1 MQEDKIKIKI
11 IGFNVVHYEY
21 CPGNGTRYEIAVSKL
36 KLDSVSFSLL
46 GAVTDGWLVIC
57 GLTRK
62 AYMLQDK
69 KDPLHES
76 YIKEK
81 FDLQHK
87 EDVKYVTE
95 LINYALGRV

>member
-36 KLDSVSFSLL
+36 NSESVSFGSL
-46 GAVTDGWLVIC
+46 GTVTDGWLVIC

-62 AYMLQDK
+62 CYMLQDK
-69 KDPLHES
+69 KERVHEN
-76 YIKEK
+76 YIKDK
-81 FDLQHK
+81 FDLHHTG
-87 EDVKYVTE
+87 DVKYVTE